1 MAVVVPYLIMTVI
14 SVAVGFA
21 MTAMQKKPNIQGA
34 KLGDIAT
41 QTAKEGGARLI
52 VWGIVRPIGGNVV
65 ACSDPI
71 AVSTTT
77 SSGGKGGGGGASQT
91 TESVYR
97 TYAIGICEGPVTGV
111 RRVWRN
117 NKLVYDGRDG
127 ASAETIANNN
137 VFLQKARFYLGSFTQ
152 MPDPNLEGIFGVGNV
167 PAMRGTCYMVIN
179 YENLT
184 ELGGALPQFIFEVG
198 NSEQAVTTKPYPL
211 ENTDSLQSAS
221 MSIDGGYLREIL
233 KYYNNYP
240 PESVSSVSFS
250 LVSGELREVIKIYSI
265 EESLQCGSM
274 SVISGEL
281 RDILKTYEDGEIES
295 IEGTSMEISSGV
307 LRVALLK
314 YEYGE
319 VESLQC
325 ASMSITGGYLGT

>member
-41 QTAKEGGARLI
+41 QTAKEGGSRLI

-97 TYAIGICEGPVTGV
+97 TYAIGICEGPVSGV

-198 NSEQAVTTKPYPL
+198 NSEQAVTTKPYPV
-211 ENTDSLQSAS
+211 EVFEEFRSSQITV
-221 MSIDGGYLREIL
+221 IGGTFDVDQVF
-233 KYYNNYP
+233 KYYDYD
-240 PESVSSVSFS
+240 E
-250 LVSGELREVIKIYSI
+250 
-265 EESLQCGSM
+265 
-274 SVISGEL
+274 
-281 RDILKTYEDGEIES
+281 DIDST
-295 IEGTSMEISSGV
+295 
-307 LRVALLK
+307 
-314 YEYGE
+314 
-319 VESLQC
+319 
-325 ASMSITGGYLGT
+325 MSITSGVFRAQKIKYIYEEDIDSTFTIISGVYKQSKMHYDYVEEIDSTMTITAGNFNDSLIKYTFDEYIDSTMTITEGTHGTP